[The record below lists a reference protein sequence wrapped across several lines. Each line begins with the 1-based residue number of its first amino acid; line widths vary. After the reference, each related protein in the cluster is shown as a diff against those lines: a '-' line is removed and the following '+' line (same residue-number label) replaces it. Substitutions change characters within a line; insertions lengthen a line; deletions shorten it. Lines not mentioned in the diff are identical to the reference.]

1 MIHQHDIAEV
11 KNTFAPAEI
20 SILHIK
26 LTLMGRADSL
36 YPNKLNRFGNRMN
49 LKELSTKLGL
59 SQTTVSR
66 ALNGYPE
73 VSEETREKVRRAAE
87 EHNYRPNTRARSL
100 ATGRTMAIGHV
111 IPVSTKHEM
120 VNPVF
125 GDFIAG
131 AGEVYSREGYDMVL
145 TLVED
150 NNEEAAYRQ
159 IKSRGSV
166 DGVVVH
172 GPLMDEPRIP
182 LLKKIGL
189 PFVVHGRATNAVDP
203 YSWVDM
209 NNRRAFERATELLL
223 DLGHRRI
230 ALINGLERM
239 DFAYRR
245 REGYE
250 AAHHNRG
257 LATDPTLMCSH
268 EMTELFAYDTTSSLL
283 SEPNPPTAFL
293 VSSMICALGV
303 RRAIEERGLVMGK
316 DVSVVTHDDVLS
328 YLRNGGD
335 VPIFTAT
342 RSSVREAGRKSAE
355 ILLQMIKDPTRDPET
370 FLFEAEL
377 VLGQSTGPALV
388 RA

>member
-1 MIHQHDIAEV
+1 
-11 KNTFAPAEI
+11 
-20 SILHIK
+20 
-26 LTLMGRADSL
+26 
-36 YPNKLNRFGNRMN
+36 MN

-257 LATDPTLMCSH
+257 LAIDPALMCSH

-316 DVSVVTHDDVLS
+316 DISVVTHDDVLS

-355 ILLQMIKDPTRDPET
+355 ILLQMINDPTRDPET
-370 FLFEAEL
+370 VLFEAEL

>member
-1 MIHQHDIAEV
+1 
-11 KNTFAPAEI
+11 
-20 SILHIK
+20 
-26 LTLMGRADSL
+26 
-36 YPNKLNRFGNRMN
+36 MN

-257 LATDPTLMCSH
+257 LATDPALMCSH

-283 SEPNPPTAFL
+283 SGQNPPTAFL
-293 VSSMICALGV
+293 VSSMICALVEEGIVPGGGV
-303 RRAIEERGLVMGK
+303 ALIRAQAGLDKLEVSDEPRTGLNIIRRAIEERGLVMGK

-355 ILLQMIKDPTRDPET
+355 ILLQMINDPTRDPET
-370 FLFEAEL
+370 VLFEAEL